1 MDVVFYCS
9 LIFFLIMASDDSLGV
24 EDSAYYQS
32 CLDVSLAREVGSRY
46 FVTAA
51 NAMKVMFLKESAV
64 SFLKFTFRHVNGN
77 KLEKRFTKS

>member
-1 MDVVFYCS
+1 MVHQNMDVVFYCS
-9 LIFFLIMASDDSLGV
+9 LIFFKIMASDDSLGV

-46 FVTAA
+46 FVKAA

-64 SFLKFTFRHVNGN
+64 SFLKFTF
-77 KLEKRFTKS
+77 